1 METIRFEKEDVAVVA
16 ELLMEG
22 AIVAFPTDTVYG
34 LAVIYDDEEALKEL
48 KKAKVR
54 PDTKPIPTMV
64 GSIEQLE
71 QIAVVTPIAKKLA
84 DAFMPGAITLIM
96 KKKDTVAKYVT
107 NGFDTIGIRMPDDPF
122 IINLL
127 KKCGKPLLVT
137 SANIS
142 GEETGISD
150 QQVLDQLDGAIDAI
164 VLGEAAGKQASTIV
178 DVSGNE
184 VKILRQGPIQ
194 ESEILKVIHS

>member
-22 AIVAFPTDTVYG
+22 AVVAFPTDTVFG
-34 LAVIYDDEEALKEL
+34 LAVIYDDEDALRVL
-48 KKAKVR
+48 KNAKVR

-71 QIAVVTPIAKKLA
+71 QVAVVTPIAKKLA
-84 DAFMPGAITLIM
+84 NAFMPGPITLIM
-96 KKKDTVAKYVT
+96 KKKDTVAEYVT
-107 NGFDTIGIRMPDDPF
+107 NGLDTIGIRMPDDSF
-122 IINLL
+122 VIDLIR
-127 KKCGKPLLVT
+127 KCGKPLLVT

-142 GEETGISD
+142 GEETGITD

-178 DVSGNE
+178 DVSGDE
-184 VKILRQGPIQ
+184 VKVLRQGPIQ

>member
-22 AIVAFPTDTVYG
+22 AVVAFPTDTVFG
-34 LAVIYDDEEALKEL
+34 LAVIYDDEDALHALKN
-48 KKAKVR
+48 AKVR

-71 QIAVVTPIAKKLA
+71 QVAVVTPIAKKLA
-84 DAFMPGAITLIM
+84 NAFMPGAITLIM
-96 KKKDTVAKYVT
+96 KKKDTVAEYVT
-107 NGFDTIGIRMPDDPF
+107 NGLDTIGIRMPDDSF
-122 IINLL
+122 VIDLIR
-127 KKCGKPLLVT
+127 KCGKPLLVT

-142 GEETGISD
+142 GEETGITD

-178 DVSGNE
+178 DVSGDE
-184 VKILRQGPIQ
+184 VKVLRQGPIQ

>member
-34 LAVIYDDEEALKEL
+34 LAVIYDDEDALKEL

-64 GSIEQLE
+64 SSIEQLE

-184 VKILRQGPIQ
+184 IKILRQGPIQ

>member
-22 AIVAFPTDTVYG
+22 AVVAFPTDTVFG
-34 LAVIYDDEEALKEL
+34 LAVIYDDEDALHALKN
-48 KKAKVR
+48 AKIR

-71 QIAVVTPIAKKLA
+71 QVAVVTPIAKKLA
-84 DAFMPGAITLIM
+84 NAFMPGAITLIM
-96 KKKDTVAKYVT
+96 KKKDTVAEYVT
-107 NGFDTIGIRMPDDPF
+107 NGLDTIGIRMPDDSF
-122 IINLL
+122 VIDLIR
-127 KKCGKPLLVT
+127 KCGKPLLVT

-142 GEETGISD
+142 GEETGITD

-178 DVSGNE
+178 DVSGDE
-184 VKILRQGPIQ
+184 VKVLRQGPIQ

>member
-142 GEETGISD
+142 GEETGTSD

>member
-34 LAVIYDDEEALKEL
+34 LAVIYDDEDALKEL

-184 VKILRQGPIQ
+184 IKILRQGPIQ

>member
-22 AIVAFPTDTVYG
+22 AVVAFPTDTVFG

-54 PDTKPIPTMV
+54 PDIKPIPTMV

-71 QIAVVTPIAKKLA
+71 QVAVVTPVAKKLA
-84 DAFMPGAITLIM
+84 TAFMPGAITLIM
-96 KKKDTVAKYVT
+96 KKKDTVAEYVT

-122 IINLL
+122 IIDLI

-142 GEETGISD
+142 GEETGISA

-178 DVSGNE
+178 DVSGDE
-184 VKILRQGPIQ
+184 VNILRQGPIQ